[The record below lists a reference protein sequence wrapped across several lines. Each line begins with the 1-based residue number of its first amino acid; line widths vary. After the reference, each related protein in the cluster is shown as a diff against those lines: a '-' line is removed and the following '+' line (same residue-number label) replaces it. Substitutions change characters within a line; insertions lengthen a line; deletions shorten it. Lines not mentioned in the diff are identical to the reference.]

1 MISYKRYNTKD
12 DCSILSTSQHPW
24 QYLSLRILVGCLVVS
39 VLPAVLLFWRYIATD
54 TIQLTQIN
62 SVIASAFALMLSLMW
77 LERLTQFPGQKSM
90 VTVLPTLLAN
100 SSIIILILLIFRL
113 PYSVYYLACSAI
125 LGLLFCFLSQIY
137 LRSVTRVTIGYVP
150 IGRYQSLL
158 EIKDIRWIELTE
170 CFETT
175 KYKRLP
181 FHAVVAD
188 FADMELAGTWEKLL
202 AEAALQGTPVYNIL
216 QVSESLTGRLPIRH
230 LYENNLGSL
239 LPSQSYLLVKRL
251 ADIAFILIS
260 LPIVLPVA
268 LLTALAIKWE
278 DRHSD
283 SAVLFKQCR
292 VGQGGKLFTMYKF
305 RSMIA
310 TAEANGSQ
318 MATDADLRVTKFGCF
333 IRKTRLDELPQFINV
348 LKGEMSLI
356 GPRPEQLD
364 FVKQFNKTIPFYRYR
379 HIVRPGISGWAQVMH
394 GYASDED
401 ETKVKLEHDF
411 FYIKNFSLTL
421 DLLIVIKT
429 VQTMVTGFG
438 AR

>member
-1 MISYKRYNTKD
+1 MSLKVAKVVTNPMQ
-12 DCSILSTSQHPW
+12 QHLW
-24 QYLSLRILVGCLVVS
+24 QYLSIRLLTGWLLVSIVPAFILFWQFIVDDNILITQVNS
-39 VLPAVLLFWRYIATD
+39 VLASSTALL
-54 TIQLTQIN
+54 
-62 SVIASAFALMLSLMW
+62 LSLVA
-77 LERLTQFPGQKSM
+77 LDRFTQFPGQKSM
-90 VTVLPTLLAN
+90 VTVLPTLLA
-100 SSIIILILLIFRL
+100 SALIVGLVMFAFRV
-113 PYSVYYLACSAI
+113 PYSVYYLSMSAA
-125 LGLLFCFLSQIY
+125 LGLVFCFVSQVL
-137 LRSVTRVTIGYVP
+137 LRSVTQVTIAYVP

-158 EIKDIRWIELTE
+158 DIKDVRWVELTK
-170 CFETT
+170 CFKPASHE
-175 KYKRLP
+175 RLP

-188 FADMELAGTWEKLL
+188 LADHGLSREWEQLL
-202 AEAALQGTPVYNIL
+202 AEAALQGTPVYNVL
-216 QVSESLTGRLPIRH
+216 QVSESLTGRLPIKH
-230 LYENNLGSL
+230 LYENSLGSL

-251 ADIAFILIS
+251 ADTAVIIMSA
-260 LPIVLPVA
+260 PIIIPIA
-268 LLTALAIKWE
+268 LLVAFAIKWE
-278 DRHSD
+278 GRHSK
-283 SAVLFKQCR
+283 SAVLFKQR
-292 VGQGGKLFTMYKF
+292 RIGQGGKLFTMYKF
-305 RSMIA
+305 RSMVA

-364 FVKQFNKTIPFYRYR
+364 FVKQFNETIPFYRYR
-379 HIVRPGISGWAQVMH
+379 HIVKPGISGWAQVMH

-429 VQTMVTGFG
+429 IQTMVTGFG

>member
-1 MISYKRYNTKD
+1 M
-12 DCSILSTSQHPW
+12 QHPW
-24 QYLSLRILVGCLVVS
+24 QFLSVRILVGWLVVCI
-39 VLPAVLLFWRYIATD
+39 LPAILLFWSYILANN
-54 TIQLTQIN
+54 ILITQIN
-62 SVIASAFALMLSLMW
+62 SVVSTSVALTLTLIG

-90 VTVLPTLLAN
+90 VTVLPTLLA
-100 SSIIILILLIFRL
+100 SGLLVGLILLIFRL
-113 PYSVYYLACSAI
+113 PYSVYYLSASAV
-125 LGLLFCFLSQIY
+125 LGLLFCFVSQVY
-137 LRSVTRVTIGYVP
+137 LRAVTQATIGYVP
-150 IGRYQSLL
+150 IGRCQSLL
-158 EIKDIRWIELTE
+158 DITDVRWVELTP
-170 CFETT
+170 CFEPASHA
-175 KYKRLP
+175 RIP

-188 FADMELAGTWEKLL
+188 LADKGLTAEWEHLL
-202 AEAALQGTPVYNIL
+202 AETALQGTPVYNVL
-216 QVSESLTGRLPIRH
+216 QVRESLTGRLPIKH

-239 LPSQSYLLVKRL
+239 LPSQGYLLAKRL
-251 ADIAFILIS
+251 LDTVVVLLTA
-260 LPIVLPVA
+260 PIVLPLA
-268 LLTALAIKWE
+268 LLLALAIKWE
-278 DRHSD
+278 SRHSGGT
-283 SAVLFKQCR
+283 VLFKQQR
-292 VGQGGKLFTMYKF
+292 IGQGGRLFTMYKF

-364 FVKQFNKTIPFYRYR
+364 FVKQFNETIPFYRYR

-429 VQTMVTGFG
+429 IQTMMTGFG